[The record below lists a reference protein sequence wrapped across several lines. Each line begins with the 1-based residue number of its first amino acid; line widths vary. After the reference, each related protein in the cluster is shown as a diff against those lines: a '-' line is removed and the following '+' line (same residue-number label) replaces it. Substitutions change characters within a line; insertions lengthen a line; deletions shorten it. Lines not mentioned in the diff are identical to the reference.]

1 MARLAN
7 VTRRAGIFH
16 FRRVVPPDLRARLQR
31 RELVR
36 SLGTTIRSA
45 AKLRADLLYRASER
59 LFVAARIMLPQ
70 DQIARLVQDFYEL
83 VLVIDDHWRL
93 LGGALSD
100 EDHAAHAAYLDDLI
114 VEHRGALA
122 RNQFRD
128 IECAT
133 SIILLRQG
141 IDPKTLGPGEHN
153 QIKQAFLR
161 AGIDLAQE
169 LRARCDGDF
178 NYQPKD
184 KLLQTSRLTASEHGP
199 SLTIATAT
207 TAITALSPF
216 LHPVRV
222 TPSLPRVEAS
232 TSSTGPLLSVVGQ
245 EFRRDQQATKTWD
258 AQTANQA
265 GATYRLF
272 IEVCEDRPLS
282 AYGRLDADRF
292 RKQVS
297 LLPFDYSKAVQYRG
311 LSVPQ
316 IVEKAEAEAA
326 TRPITR
332 LNQRTVKRHFSA
344 LSALWSSA
352 LSAGTVRENIFS
364 GFRFVAAKRAKD
376 QRPMWTRP
384 ELKQLLSTPVWTGCK
399 SDVRRGEPGSLVLRD
414 EYYWIPLIGIFSG
427 MRQEEICQLHVEDV
441 REEDGITFFD
451 LNERPPR
458 KLKNATA
465 VRRVPVHKELVRLGL
480 LDHVA
485 ACRRAGEA
493 LLFPNLTRGGA
504 DARLGHAFSKWFTRY
519 RQEKGLYRPGLDF
532 HALRHTASTLMHQAG
547 VADSVVDHVTGHT
560 TPGETSRYTKGS
572 TLAQLQDAINRIDL
586 YFEVTTLAAADGLKV
601 TTGPGRKPHPSTRT
615 KGPAQNPVRK
625 TRKR

>member
-1 MARLAN
+1 
-7 VTRRAGIFH
+7 
-16 FRRVVPPDLRARLQR
+16 VVPPDLRSRLQR

-36 SLGTTIRSA
+36 SLGTTISSA

-59 LFVAARIMLPQ
+59 LFVAASTMLPQ
-70 DQIARLVQDFYEL
+70 DQLVRLVQDFYKL
-83 VLVIDDHWRL
+83 VLEVDDHRRL
-93 LGGALSD
+93 LGGPMSD
-100 EDHAAHAAYLDDLI
+100 EDHAAQAAYLDDLI

-122 RNQFRD
+122 RNRFRD
-128 IECAT
+128 IEFAT
-133 SIILLRQG
+133 AVVLARQG
-141 IDPKTLGPGEHN
+141 INPETLGPGEHN
-153 QIKQAFLR
+153 QIRQAILR
-161 AGIDLAQE
+161 AGVDLAQD
-169 LRARCDGDF
+169 LRARYDGDF
-178 NYQPKD
+178 AYEPKD
-184 KLLQTSRLTASEHGP
+184 KLLRTPQLAALEHEPPATGVTGPAAIPTAP
-199 SLTIATAT
+199 S
-207 TAITALSPF
+207 ALQPVAAAHPAHPAHMALASASPD
-216 LHPVRV
+216 
-222 TPSLPRVEAS
+222 T
-232 TSSTGPLLSVVGQ
+232 PLLSVVGQ
-245 EFRRDQQATKTWD
+245 EFRRDQHTTKTWD

-272 IEVCEDRPLS
+272 IEACGDRPLS
-282 AYGRLDADRF
+282 AYGRPEADRF

-316 IVEKAEAEAA
+316 IVVKAEAEAV
-326 TRPITR
+326 TRPVIR

-352 LSAGTVRENIFS
+352 LSAGQVKENIFA
-364 GFRFVAAKRAKD
+364 GFRFVSAKRAKD

-399 SDVRRGEPGSLVLRD
+399 SDARRGEPGSLVLRD

-441 REEDGITFFD
+441 REEEGIAFFD

-465 VRRVPVHKELVRLGL
+465 VRRVPIHKELVRLGL

-485 ACRRAGEA
+485 ACRQAEEA

-519 RQEKGLYRPGLDF
+519 RQDKGLYRPGLDF

-547 VADSVVDHVTGHT
+547 VADSVVDHVTGHS

-586 YFEVTTLAAADGLKV
+586 GFDLTTLASAEGLKV
-601 TTGPGRKPHPSTRT
+601 TTGPGRKPHPSTRI
-615 KGPAQNPVRK
+615 KGTARHPVRK

>member
-16 FRRVVPPDLRARLQR
+16 FRRVVPANLRARLQR

-36 SLGTTIRSA
+36 SLGTTVRSA

-59 LFVAARIMLPQ
+59 LFVAASTMLPQ
-70 DQIARLVQDFYEL
+70 DQLARLVQDFYKL
-83 VLVIDDHWRL
+83 VLEIDDHRRL
-93 LGGALSD
+93 LEGALSD
-100 EDHAAHAAYLDDLI
+100 EDHAAQSAYLDDL
-114 VEHRGALA
+114 VAEHRGALG
-122 RNQFRD
+122 RNRFQD
-128 IECAT
+128 LELAT
-133 SIILLRQG
+133 NVVLMRQG
-141 IDPKTLGPGEHN
+141 IVPESLGPGEHN
-153 QIKQAFLR
+153 QIRQAILR
-161 AGIDLAQE
+161 AGVDLAQD
-169 LRARCDGDF
+169 LRARYDGDF
-178 NYQPKD
+178 AYEPKD
-184 KLLQTSRLTASEHGP
+184 KLLRASRPAALEHGP
-199 SLTIATAT
+199 PT
-207 TAITALSPF
+207 TGVVGPAALPSPPSA
-216 LHPVRV
+216 LQQVAAVPP
-222 TPSLPRVEAS
+222 TPMIQAS
-232 TSSTGPLLSVVGQ
+232 ASPDGPLLSVVGQ
-245 EFRRDQQATKTWD
+245 EFRRDQHATKTWD

-272 IEVCEDRPLS
+272 IEVCGDRPLS
-282 AYGRLDADRF
+282 AYGRPDSDRF

-297 LLPFDYSKAVQYRG
+297 RLPFDYSKAVQYRG

-316 IVEKAEAEAA
+316 IVEKAEAEGA
-326 TRPITR
+326 TRSVTR

-352 LSAGTVRENIFS
+352 ISAGAVKENIFA

-384 ELKQLLSTPVWTGCK
+384 ELKQLLSTSVWTGCK

-441 REEDGITFFD
+441 REEEGITFFD

-465 VRRVPVHKELVRLGL
+465 VRRVPVHNELVRLGL

-485 ACRRAGEA
+485 TCRRAGEA
-493 LLFPNLTRGGA
+493 LLFSNLTRGGA

-547 VADSVVDHVTGHT
+547 VADSIVDHVTGHT

-586 YFEVTTLAAADGLKV
+586 GFDVTALAAAEGLRV
-601 TTGPGRKPHPSTRT
+601 TTGPGRKPHPSTRA
-615 KGPAQNPVRK
+615 KGAARNPILK

>member
-16 FRRVVPPDLRARLQR
+16 FRRVIPPDLRARLQR

-59 LFVAARIMLPQ
+59 LFVAASTMLPQ
-70 DQIARLVQDFYEL
+70 DQLARLVQDFYKL
-83 VLVIDDHWRL
+83 VLDIDDHRRL
-93 LGGALSD
+93 LDGPLAD
-100 EDHAAHAAYLDDLI
+100 EDHAAQAAYLDDLI

-122 RNQFRD
+122 RNRFRD
-128 IECAT
+128 IEFAT
-133 SIILLRQG
+133 SVVLARQG
-141 IDPKTLGPGEHN
+141 IDPETLGPGEHN
-153 QIKQAFLR
+153 QIRQAILR
-161 AGIDLAQE
+161 AGVDLAQE
-169 LRARCDGDF
+169 LRARYDGDF
-178 NYQPKD
+178 AYEPKD
-184 KLLQTSRLTASEHGP
+184 KLLRIPTPAAPEHVSP
-199 SLTIATAT
+199 VT
-207 TAITALSPF
+207 TAKDIPTITVFSDSLQPVAAAPLASAVQASASPD
-216 LHPVRV
+216 
-222 TPSLPRVEAS
+222 
-232 TSSTGPLLSVVGQ
+232 GPLLSVVGQ
-245 EFRRDQQATKTWD
+245 EFRRDQHATKTWD

-272 IEVCEDRPLS
+272 IEVCGDRPLS
-282 AYGRLDADRF
+282 AYGRPEADRF

-297 LLPFDYSKAVQYRG
+297 MLPFDYSKAVQYRG

-316 IVEKAEAEAA
+316 IIEKAEAEAA
-326 TRPITR
+326 TRAVTR

-352 LSAGTVRENIFS
+352 LSAGAVKENIFA
-364 GFRFVAAKRAKD
+364 GFRFVSAKRAKD

-441 REEDGITFFD
+441 REEEGITFFD

-465 VRRVPVHKELVRLGL
+465 VRRVPVHKELIRLGL

-485 ACRRAGEA
+485 ACHRAGET

-504 DARLGHAFSKWFTRY
+504 DARLGHSFSKWFTRY

-586 YFEVTTLAAADGLKV
+586 GFDVTTLAATEGLKI

-615 KGPAQNPVRK
+615 KEAARNPVRK